1 MARRERPA
9 WMRTT
14 DILDLLRLA
23 APIAISRLSWM
34 LMGLADAIVLGQV
47 KGQEHELAFV
57 LNSWLPLGVAL
68 GFGMGILLGVQVL
81 TSELVGRG
89 EEANSGRIFRRGMV
103 FAIGLGIAI
112 TGAIYLTAEPLFR
125 LLFIEINPNAD
136 MSAVMTPA
144 VFAEETAH
152 ITRILSL
159 SVLGFMIS
167 TVCSYYLE
175 ALRRPLIVTLTS
187 YFGVAINVVIDL
199 ALVLGWWG
207 MPQMGAEGVAW
218 ATVGSRWAITFALI
232 GFALWL
238 TPALKAS
245 PSAPKEESGRQISV
259 GGGTAISNVAEWGG
273 FNLTYSIA
281 AFISIAANAIYGYS
295 VQVMGFC
302 FMFFMGIGTAT
313 SVRVAEYYGRAD
325 AQGVKD
331 ASRLGVAATFL
342 LGTFLAILVFLA
354 KDFLALLLV
363 NKEASIDGVMLAPA
377 IAALLIYAAF
387 ATTFDGLQATAS
399 MALRAQGM
407 VWIPS
412 AIHIASFFVL
422 MIPLCYFLGITLERG
437 AQGMMEAITV
447 TLFIAALA
455 QWAVLEWKAARPIPE
470 RAAEQLELSEET

>member
-23 APIAISRLSWM
+23 APIAVSRLSWM

-68 GFGMGILLGVQVL
+68 GLGMGILLGVQVL

-103 FAIGLGIAI
+103 FAVGLGIAVM
-112 TGAIYLTAEPLFR
+112 GVVYLSADTLFR
-125 LLFIEINPNAD
+125 LLFIEINPNAE
-136 MSAVMTPA
+136 MSAAMTPE
-144 VFAEETAH
+144 VFAQETAH
-152 ITRILSL
+152 ITRILSF

-187 YFGVAINVVIDL
+187 YFGVAVNVVIDL

-238 TPALKAS
+238 TPALK
-245 PSAPKEESGRQISV
+245 PSETAPEDEAGRQISV

-342 LGTFLAILVFLA
+342 LGAILAMVVFLS
-354 KDFLALLLV
+354 KDLLALLLV

-437 AQGMMEAITV
+437 AQGMMEAITI
-447 TLFIAALA
+447 TLLVAALA
-455 QWAVLEWKAARPIPE
+455 QWAVLEWKTARPIPE